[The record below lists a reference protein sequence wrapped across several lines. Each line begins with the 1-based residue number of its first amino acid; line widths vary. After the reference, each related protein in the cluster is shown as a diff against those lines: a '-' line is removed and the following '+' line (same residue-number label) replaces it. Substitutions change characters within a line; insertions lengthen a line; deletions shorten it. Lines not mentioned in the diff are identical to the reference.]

1 MCVHECACMNALIIL
16 VISRQATVWFIT
28 ERCRLLA
35 MSHMYPG
42 NLNVATNDTSDRVKL
57 RRVRFIHTKKETV

>member
-1 MCVHECACMNALIIL
+1 MHDCCIAVIIL
-16 VISRQATVWFIT
+16 VISRQATVWFII
-28 ERCRLLA
+28 ESCRLLA

-57 RRVRFIHTKKETV
+57 RHVSFIHTKKETV